1 MRPALE
7 DAADDA
13 FDQREYP
20 IPERLESQRRA
31 WRFERAGLWVLL
43 GVILLALTG
52 VFAGGP
58 LSSRTLVSDSGRL
71 TLAYERFERSGAASR
86 LRIDLRGAPGTEVGV
101 RLGGGLLQAHSIQS
115 LQPQPLRSHSW
126 RGGLELEGRLD
137 EDGRLSLFLTLLPN
151 QLGEVAS
158 RLEFAGESLA
168 FDQFI
173 YP

>member
-1 MRPALE
+1 MRPAPE

-58 LSSRTLVSDSGRL
+58 LSSRTLVSDSARVGIDPAAPYPVL
-71 TLAYERFERSGAASR
+71 LKPVTLEELGKA
-86 LRIDLRGAPGTEVGV
+86 IDMVLHSAPVCPGV
-101 RLGGGLLQAHSIQS
+101 
-115 LQPQPLRSHSW
+115 
-126 RGGLELEGRLD
+126 
-137 EDGRLSLFLTLLPN
+137 
-151 QLGEVAS
+151 
-158 RLEFAGESLA
+158 
-168 FDQFI
+168 
-173 YP
+173 

>member
-1 MRPALE
+1 MRPAPE

-86 LRIDLRGAPGTEVGV
+86 LRIDLRARRAP
-101 RLGGGLLQAHSIQS
+101 RLACAWAADCY
-115 LQPQPLRSHSW
+115 R
-126 RGGLELEGRLD
+126 R
-137 EDGRLSLFLTLLPN
+137 T
-151 QLGEVAS
+151 AS
-158 RLEFAGESLA
+158 RACNRNRCAVTAGGVAWNWREGSTKTVA
-168 FDQFI
+168 
-173 YP
+173 

>member
-1 MRPALE
+1 MRPAPE
-7 DAADDA
+7 DTADDA

-86 LRIDLRGAPGTEVGV
+86 LRIDLRGAPGTAVGV

-137 EDGRLSLFLTLLPN
+137 EDGRRSLFLTLLPN
-151 QLGEVAS
+151 QRGEVAS

>member
-1 MRPALE
+1 MRPAPE
-7 DAADDA
+7 DTADDA

-86 LRIDLRGAPGTEVGV
+86 LRIDLRGAPGT
-101 RLGGGLLQAHSIQS
+101 GLACAWAADCY
-115 LQPQPLRSHSW
+115 R
-126 RGGLELEGRLD
+126 R
-137 EDGRLSLFLTLLPN
+137 T
-151 QLGEVAS
+151 AS
-158 RLEFAGESLA
+158 RACNRNRCAVTAGGVAWNWREGSTKTVA
-168 FDQFI
+168 
-173 YP
+173 